1 MSVLPPCIIAERLSA
16 TTEKYKYSGV
26 RVGVK
31 TEKEWGDIADFA

>member
-1 MSVLPPCIIAERLSA
+1 MSVLAPCVIAERLSA

-31 TEKEWGDIADFA
+31 TEKEWGDIADSA